1 MNIKTPNPIL
11 VDFNSLSSR
20 SDSGTYVPSVPV
32 MARAGTKF
40 VDYPGRSACE
50 VSPAL
55 DGTAEAVQATADSD
69 K

>member
-1 MNIKTPNPIL
+1 MAEAMNTKTPNPIL

-20 SDSGTYVPSVPV
+20 SDKGTYVPSVPV

-40 VDYPGRSACE
+40 VDYPGRSASE
-50 VSPAL
+50 ISPA
-55 DGTAEAVQATADSD
+55 GEAAPATAGSD